1 MRIAKLKTQ
10 IIAAALVS
18 FMSAG
23 AASAAS
29 FDFSF
34 DIAGADYTGNGTF
47 NGDLQGDSDTIL
59 NMTDMMLSY
68 TTGGTT
74 YANTGNPIDGGGGWS
89 LSGVAAAWGTNAPG
103 PGGMYIDSG
112 DVGFGDP
119 DVFLTAYD
127 PSDFI
132 ISVSGAPVTA
142 ASFAFSFDIAGA
154 DYTGSGTFNGDLQG
168 DSDTILNMSNM
179 MLSYTTGGSTYVN
192 TGNPID
198 GGGGWSLSG
207 VTAAWGTSNPGPG
220 GMYID
225 SGDVG
230 FGDPVFFSTA
240 YDLNDFIITVAGVT
254 APVPVPAALPLMLG
268 GIAGLGLLARR
279 KRG

>member
-34 DIAGADYTGNGTF
+34 DIAGADYAGYGTF

-59 NMTDMMLSY
+59 NMTDMKLSY
-68 TTGGTT
+68 TTGGRT
-74 YANTGNPIDGGGGWS
+74 YANTGNPIDGGEWS
-89 LSGVAAAWGTNAPG
+89 LSGVTADWGTNAPG
-103 PGGMYIDSG
+103 PGGMYI
-112 DVGFGDP
+112 
-119 DVFLTAYD
+119 
-127 PSDFI
+127 
-132 ISVSGAPVTA
+132 
-142 ASFAFSFDIAGA
+142 
-154 DYTGSGTFNGDLQG
+154 
-168 DSDTILNMSNM
+168 
-179 MLSYTTGGSTYVN
+179 GG
-192 TGNPID
+192 
-198 GGGGWSLSG
+198 
-207 VTAAWGTSNPGPG
+207 
-220 GMYID
+220 
-225 SGDVG
+225 GDVG

>member
-1 MRIAKLKTQ
+1 
-10 IIAAALVS
+10 
-18 FMSAG
+18 MSAG

-59 NMTDMMLSY
+59 NMSNMKLSY
-68 TTGGTT
+68 TTGGRT
-74 YANTGNPIDGGGGWS
+74 YANTGNPIDEGEWS
-89 LSGVAAAWGTNAPG
+89 LSGVTADWGTNAPG
-103 PGGMYIDSG
+103 PGGMYIG
-112 DVGFGDP
+112 GGEVGFGDP
-119 DVFLTAYD
+119 GNFLTAYD

-142 ASFAFSFDIAGA
+142 VSFAFSFDIAGA
-154 DYTGSGTFNGDLQG
+154 DYTGRGTFNGDLQG
-168 DSDTILNMSNM
+168 DSDTILNMSDM
-179 MLSYTTGGSTYVN
+179 KLSYTTGGSTYVN

-198 GGGGWSLSG
+198 EGEWSLSG
-207 VTAAWGTSNPGPG
+207 VTADWVTNSTGPG
-220 GMYID
+220 GM
-225 SGDVG
+225 GMNPGFVG
-230 FGDPVFFSTA
+230 FGDPSEFLTA